1 MNRVAVSIALS
12 LALAG
17 CSSFSSFSPG
27 DWLPNLSLGGGG
39 GGGYPLRLES
49 NPPGA
54 DARTSLGQGCRT
66 PCTVSVPAREDFT
79 VTFALP
85 GYETQ
90 MVPVDLLRSGGGFGT
105 ASDFGTAVQFT
116 PNPVVA
122 MLEPAAPP
130 AAARKR
136 PAKAKPRTTAKTAPA
151 SGAERVGPPPA
162 SDTPASQR
170 TIPGAQPTAPP
181 ASAWPPPTR

>member
-1 MNRVAVSIALS
+1 MNRVAAGMALS
-12 LALAG
+12 LALTG
-17 CSSFSSFSPG
+17 CSSLPSFSPG
-27 DWLPNLSLGGGG
+27 DWLPNFGGGG
-39 GGGYPLRLES
+39 GGGYPLRLDS
-49 NPPGA
+49 IPPGA
-54 DARTSLGQGCRT
+54 EARTSLGQGCRT
-66 PCTVSVPAREDFT
+66 PCTISVPAREDFT

-90 MVPVDLLRSGGGFGT
+90 MVPVDLVRSGGGFGT
-105 ASDFGTAVQFT
+105 ATDFATTVQFT

-130 AAARKR
+130 PAAKKR
-136 PAKAKPRTTAKTAPA
+136 AAKPRPRTTAKTAPA
-151 SGAERVGPPPA
+151 SGAAPAAAPPA
-162 SDTPASQR
+162 ASDVPASQR